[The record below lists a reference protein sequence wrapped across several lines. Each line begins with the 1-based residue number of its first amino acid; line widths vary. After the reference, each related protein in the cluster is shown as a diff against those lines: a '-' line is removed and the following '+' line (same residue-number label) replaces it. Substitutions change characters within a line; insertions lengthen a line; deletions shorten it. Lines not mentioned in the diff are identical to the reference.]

1 MAAIPKIKSD
11 EGLLSYHYFPNH
23 NFYVF
28 PEFVI
33 YWGKFLNLNFIVWPD
48 IVLYNNN
55 NIVVFSGPSHKKNFT
70 VCLKLGD
77 TEEYLAT
84 GPSIKKAQHAAAAM
98 ALEKTKLKHPLPKP
112 KPCTKQ
118 GK

>member
-1 MAAIPKIKSD
+1 
-11 EGLLSYHYFPNH
+11 
-23 NFYVF
+23 
-28 PEFVI
+28 
-33 YWGKFLNLNFIVWPD
+33 
-48 IVLYNNN
+48 
-55 NIVVFSGPSHKKNFT
+55 
-70 VCLKLGD
+70 LGD

-118 GK
+118 GKNHQLHHTVGIRGQYFLNIFVKS